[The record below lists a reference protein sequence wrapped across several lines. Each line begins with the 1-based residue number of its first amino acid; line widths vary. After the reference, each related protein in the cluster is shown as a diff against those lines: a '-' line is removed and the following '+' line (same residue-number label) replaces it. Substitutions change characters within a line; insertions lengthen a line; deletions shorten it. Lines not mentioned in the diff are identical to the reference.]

1 MAIALARIAE
11 EAEQRTGELDLS
23 NLGLASL
30 PEALFELRHLRVLDL
45 GVSDPWNPER
55 RLNHIDAQRDRLGC
69 LMSLK
74 ELLVVGSDLTSLVP
88 IQNLHDLQNL
98 DCSRTQVADLTP
110 LAALDALQNLN
121 CSGTEVADLTPLAGL
136 DALQNLDCSSIQV
149 ADLTPLAGLDALQNL
164 DCSSTQVADL
174 TPLAGLDA
182 LQNLNCSG
190 TQIADLSPLAGLD
203 ALQNLDCARTQIADL
218 SPLAG
223 LDALQNLNCS
233 GTQVA
238 DLSPLAGLDALQNLN
253 CWDTQV
259 ADLSPLAGLD
269 ALQNL
274 DCSFTQVADLTPLA
288 ALDGLQK
295 LDCSFTQV
303 PDLTP
308 LAGLDALQNLNCSGT
323 QVADLTPLAGLDAL
337 QNLACSNTEVAD
349 LSPLAGL
356 DALQN
361 LACSNTEV
369 ADLSPLAG
377 LDALQNLDCSGTQV
391 ADLSPL
397 AGLDALQNLDCSQC
411 RLQGLQPNIYNKPS
425 LTELTL
431 YESHVP
437 GVPPTGILSEN
448 PFDSCLDRIRAHFAD
463 LDEGSELMTDV
474 KLLLLGNG
482 EAGKTQIARWLA
494 GESFDPV
501 WNSTHGI
508 QIASALL
515 SDNPPARLQIWDF
528 GGQDI
533 YHGTHALF
541 LRSPAVL
548 MPVWAKDTEERD
560 HYEHG
565 GLTFRNHPLDYWIDL
580 VRHQGHGDSP
590 VIVVQSK
597 CDTQKQKAL
606 IFPARQESL
615 EALPYCEC
623 LSVSTKENRGRAAL
637 DEALGNAIDWLRAP
651 DRTGDARI
659 GVGRLRVQRRLEAL
673 RDADM
678 AVPSDQ
684 RRHRLMERS
693 QFEEVCAEEGGVSS
707 PTHLLTYL
715 DANGTVFHRPGLFG
729 DRIVL
734 DQGWAL
740 EAIYAVFNRQR
751 AFKELRWAGG
761 RFTRSQLGSLVWQ
774 EHSEGEQK
782 LFISMMRSC
791 GICFLHRPFGHDED
805 DGELIA
811 PDLLPER
818 DSVAA
823 HLPGQWDD
831 DHPTEV
837 AIFRYALLHDGLI
850 RAIMAEVG
858 EAAGPNA
865 LYWQGGLCGFEA
877 ITRSKLLIEQRMTG
891 SWQGEIQVRTQR
903 GQAPVLL
910 DRLVKMVEK
919 AQAHLGM
926 QPLEMERTSP
936 AVETKEQPK
945 MDFRQEKSTMPEW
958 YVSYAWGEDKTPE
971 GKAREK
977 VVDDLCAM
985 ALADGHQILRDKEV
999 LGLGDSI
1006 SRFMGRIGAG
1016 DRIFVILS
1024 DKYLRSPHCMF
1035 ELNEIWRNSKQ
1046 DREVF
1051 LQRVRIY
1058 ALPDTKIWDPI
1069 DWTDWAIHWKEKY
1082 NELNERARQHGVE
1095 ILGEPGYRRLRQ
1107 MQNFYTQVSDILG
1120 TLADIVQ
1127 PRSMDQL
1134 REYGFRD
1141 LPD

>member
-1 MAIALARIAE
+1 MRACVTGTIDNMAIALARIAE
-11 EAEQRTGELDLS
+11 EAEQRTGTLDLS
-23 NLGLASL
+23 DLGLESL
-30 PEALFELRHLRVLDL
+30 PETLFELQHLRVLNL
-45 GVSDPWNPER
+45 GISDPWKLER

-69 LMSLK
+69 LV
-74 ELLVVGSDLTSLVP
+74 LLEALSVLGSDLSSLVP
-88 IQNLHDLQNL
+88 IQSLHHLQNL

-110 LAALDALQNLN
+110 LAGLDALQILN
-121 CSGTEVADLTPLAGL
+121 CSNTQVADLTPLAGL
-136 DALQNLDCSSIQV
+136 DALQNLDCSGTQVADLTPLAGLDALQTLDCSDTQV

-164 DCSSTQVADL
+164 TCSSTQVADL

-182 LQNLNCSG
+182 LQNLNCSN
-190 TQIADLSPLAGLD
+190 TP
-203 ALQNLDCARTQIADL
+203 
-218 SPLAG
+218 
-223 LDALQNLNCS
+223 
-233 GTQVA
+233 VA
-238 DLSPLAGLDALQNLN
+238 
-253 CWDTQV
+253 
-259 ADLSPLAGLD
+259 
-269 ALQNL
+269 
-274 DCSFTQVADLTPLA
+274 
-288 ALDGLQK
+288 
-295 LDCSFTQV
+295 
-303 PDLTP
+303 DLTP
-308 LAGLDALQNLNCSGT
+308 LAGLDALQNLNCSNTQVADLTPLAGLVALQILNCSNTPVADLTPLAGLVALQIPQLLQHPGRRPHAAGWARRPPDPRLLQHPGRRPHAAGRARRPPDPRLLRTRQVADLTPLAGLDALQILDCSNT

-337 QNLACSNTEVAD
+337 QILNCSSTQVAD
-349 LSPLAGL
+349 LTPLAGL
-356 DALQN
+356 DALQI
-361 LACSNTEV
+361 LK
-369 ADLSPLAG
+369 
-377 LDALQNLDCSGTQV
+377 
-391 ADLSPL
+391 
-397 AGLDALQNLDCSQC
+397 CSQC
-411 RLQGLQPNIYNKPS
+411 RLQCLPVNIYNKPS
-425 LTELTL
+425 LIQLTL
-431 YESHVP
+431 YNSHVP
-437 GVPPTGILSEN
+437 GLPPTGILSEEE
-448 PFDSCLDRIRAHFAD
+448 FDNCLDRVRAHFAD
-463 LDEGSELMTDV
+463 LDVGSEPMTDV

-508 QIASALL
+508 QIATTFL
-515 SDNPPARLQIWDF
+515 SGDPPARLQIWDF

-548 MPVWAKDTEERD
+548 MPVWAKDTEEQD

-580 VRHQGHGDSP
+580 VRHQGHRDSP

-615 EALPYCEC
+615 ESLPYREC
-623 LSVSTKENRGRAAL
+623 LSVSVKEDRGRVAL
-637 DEALGNAIDWLRAP
+637 DDELRNAIDWLRAP

-659 GVGRLRVQRRLEAL
+659 GAGRLRVQRRLEAL

-678 AVPSDQ
+678 ALPSDQ

-693 QFEEVCAEEGGVSS
+693 QFEKICAEEGGISS

-740 EAIYAVFNRQR
+740 EAIYAVFDRQR

-761 RFTRSQLGSLVWQ
+761 RFTRAQLGRLVWQ
-774 EHSEGEQK
+774 EHSESEQK

-791 GICFLHRPFGHDED
+791 GICFLHRRFGHNED
-805 DGELIA
+805 DGEFIA
-811 PDLLPER
+811 PDLLPQR
-818 DSVAA
+818 DDVAA

-831 DHPTEV
+831 DRPTEKAV
-837 AIFRYALLHDGLI
+837 FRYALLHDGLI

-877 ITRSKLLIEQRMTG
+877 TTGSKLLIEQRMTG

-903 GQAPVLL
+903 GQAALLL
-910 DRLVKMVEK
+910 DHLVKMVEK

-936 AVETKEQPK
+936 ALEASEQPK

-958 YVSYAWGEDKTPE
+958 YVSYAWGDDTTPE

-977 VVDDLCAM
+977 VMDDLCDM
-985 ALADGHQILRDKEV
+985 ALANGYQIRRDKEV

-1006 SRFMGRIGAG
+1006 SRFMERIGAG

-1024 DKYLRSPHCMF
+1024 DKYLSSPHCMF
-1035 ELNEIWRNSKQ
+1035 ELSEIWRNSRQ
-1046 DREVF
+1046 DEKVF
-1051 LQRVRIY
+1051 RQRVRVY
-1058 ALPDTKIWDPI
+1058 ALRDTKIWEAHDRA
-1069 DWTDWAIHWKEKY
+1069 DWASYWKEKHS
-1082 NELNERARQHGVE
+1082 ELDQRVRDRGTD
-1095 ILGEPGYRRLRQ
+1095 ILGKSGSRRLFQ
-1107 MQNFYTQVSDILG
+1107 FLCFYTQVFDILEAL
-1120 TLADIVQ
+1120 TEIVQ
-1127 PRSMDQL
+1127 PRNMDQF